1 MGHSKYSV
9 LGLMVLLGVYKNVLI
24 ALKSDVKLCL
34 GQRRCFLFVILIY
47 PSLY

>member
-24 ALKSDVKLCL
+24 ALKSDVKVMFQVKEDVFYL
-34 GQRRCFLFVILIY
+34 
-47 PSLY
+47 